1 MKIRKL
7 TRDFL
12 HRLFVRFDGQGSFL
26 IIYATALMVMLTGLW
41 LARESGQAIDFQ
53 MRRDLVSQ
61 VTEIAATVNPSH
73 LKALSF
79 TADDEGRPEFQRLCD
94 QFRSYA
100 ELAKFDSLYTMAL
113 RNGQI
118 VFGPESPDVG
128 QPLASLPGTVYQN
141 PSDKDFELFET
152 GRPQI
157 QGPREDEYGTFVS
170 ATAPVFDPRTGTV
183 LAAVGIDIEASVW
196 QAAVRRAQWTP
207 AVITLVLLLVLS
219 LSWLT
224 LKHRRTASPQRY
236 ERRRYTEIILCAIFL
251 TLLTLLLALVFH
263 QKEYDLRRNT
273 FRQLALTQAAICRQE
288 YFDLRNRIDQLVYY
302 FESSQDVTRDEFSTY
317 SKHLVEQGILEACVW
332 IPAVPESEAVS
343 FVQTVRASGLP
354 DFSIWQKN
362 KEGRNEPVASRPVYY
377 PALYIEPLAGHESGL
392 GYDLNSEPAR
402 SAAMQEAL
410 RTGRATATD
419 PVRFVT
425 QTNSLAGLFVF
436 APVHASV
443 QKGLVAFAIR
453 PENLLGGAQRYNRKH
468 DLEVC
473 LFQLRHGKEPLFV
486 AGSSSQC
493 GLPCFDDF
501 DSDLGITVPVFRFG
515 KAYVLRVIPDSS
527 WLAAHPL
534 RHGLFA
540 GFFGLLIT
548 ILVSLI
554 VAQIVNRRIILE
566 RKIERRT
573 AELQASEKRFK
584 DIALNTG
591 DWFWE
596 VDAHGVYTYASEKS
610 FELLGYTP
618 QELIGKTPFDLMSPR
633 QAKAAQEFFAAV
645 MKDHK
650 PFRDYENWNLRKDGN
665 PVCLLTSG
673 IPVFSDDGTLTGYRG
688 TDTDIT
694 ERKRDEAAL
703 DAKMDELQRWQ
714 TATLGREGRIGEL
727 KSEVNALAV
736 RLGQPPPYAAPEK
749 SLQED
754 S

>member
-1 MKIRKL
+1 MKIRKF
-7 TRDFL
+7 TRDIL
-12 HRLFVRFDGQGSFL
+12 NRLFVRFDGQGSFL
-26 IIYATALMVMLTGLW
+26 LIYATALMVMLTGLW

-61 VTEIAATVNPSH
+61 VTEVAATVNPSH

-79 TADDEGRPEFQRLCD
+79 TADDEGQPEFQRLCD

-100 ELAKFDSLYTMAL
+100 ELAEFDSLYTMAL

-118 VFGPESPDVG
+118 VFGPESPDQG

-170 ATAPVFDPRTGTV
+170 ATAPVFDPRTGEV

-196 QAAVRRAQWTP
+196 QAAVRRAQWIP
-207 AVITLVLLLVLS
+207 AGITLVLLLVLL

-224 LKHRRTASPQRY
+224 LKHRRKVSPQRY
-236 ERRRYTEIILCAIFL
+236 ERRRYTEIILCAVFL
-251 TLLTLLLALVFH
+251 MLLTVLLALVSH
-263 QKEYDLRRNT
+263 QKEYELRRNT
-273 FRQLALTQAAICRQE
+273 FRQIALTHAAVCRQE
-288 YFDLRNRIDQLVYY
+288 YFDLRSRIAQLVYY
-302 FESSQDVTRDEFSTY
+302 FESSQNVTREEFSTY
-317 SKHLVEQGILEACVW
+317 SNPLIEQGLLEACIW
-332 IPAVPESEAVS
+332 IPAVPESEAAS
-343 FVQTVRASGLP
+343 FLQTVRASGLP

-362 KEGRNEPVASRPVYY
+362 KEGCKEPVASRPVYY

-402 SAAMQEAL
+402 SAAIQETL

-419 PVRFVT
+419 PVQFVT
-425 QTNSLAGLFVF
+425 RTNSRAGIFVF
-436 APVHASV
+436 APVDASV
-443 QKGLVAFAIR
+443 QKGLVAFAIH
-453 PENLLGGAQRYNRKH
+453 PENLLGGAQRYKRTH

-473 LFQLRHGKEPLFV
+473 LFQLRHGKEPLFI
-486 AGSSSQC
+486 AGSSSRC
-493 GLPCFDDF
+493 GLPCFDDY
-501 DSDLGITVPVFRFG
+501 DADLGISVPVFRFG
-515 KAYVLRVIPDSS
+515 KAYALRVIPDAS
-527 WLAAHPL
+527 WLATHPL
-534 RHGLFA
+534 RHSLLAGL
-540 GFFGLLIT
+540 FGLLFT
-548 ILVSLI
+548 ILVCSI
-554 VAQIVNRRIILE
+554 VAQVVNRRSILE

-584 DIALNTG
+584 DVALNTG

-596 VDAHGVYTYASEKS
+596 TDDQGVYTYVSEKS
-610 FELLGYTP
+610 LELLGYTP
-618 QELIGKTPFDLMSPR
+618 RELIGKTPFDLMLPW
-633 QAKAAQEFFAAV
+633 QAEAAQKFFAAA

-650 PFRDYENWNLRKDGN
+650 PFRDYENWAQHKDGTS
-665 PVCLLTSG
+665 VCMLSRG
-673 IPVFSDDGTLTGYRG
+673 IPVFADDGTLTGYRG

-703 DAKMDELQRWQ
+703 DARLEELQRWQ
-714 TATLGREGRIGEL
+714 SATLGREGRIGEL

-736 RLGQPPPYAAPEK
+736 RLGQPPPYAVPEK
-749 SLQED
+749 SMQED